1 MMTTIIEEF
10 DSMSFTNVGIQFIKG
25 GIQQTGTKFGCVGTI
40 EGETEMIEKVK
51 KCEGVEVK
59 KISKPTKMNMTLSGH
74 LRVDVLR
81 KLFGI
86 KTDGL
91 KAGVWSYGTASK
103 GESFVLTADVVD
115 EFEDL
120 KKFVAFSNCASTTG
134 FKFKVENGSDEVA
147 ETELTFTALKDS
159 NGEFYYEALA
169 DEVDD
174 VQVKEKWHTQ
184 FTPEL
189 VKL

>member
-1 MMTTIIEEF
+1 MAKTIIEEF
-10 DSMSFTNVGIQFIKG
+10 DSMSFTNVGIQFIEG
-25 GIQQTGTKFGCVGTI
+25 GIQQPGTKFGCVGTI
-40 EGETEMIEKVK
+40 EGETEMLEKVK

-59 KISKPTKMNMTLSGH
+59 KISKPTKMIMTLAGH

-81 KLFGI
+81 KIFGI

-91 KAGVWSYGTASK
+91 KAGVWSYGTISK
-103 GESFVLTADVVD
+103 GQSFVLTADVVD

-134 FKFKVENGSDEVA
+134 FKFKVENGADEVA
-147 ETELTFTALKDS
+147 ETELEFTALKDS
-159 NGEFYYEALA
+159 NGQFYYEALV
-169 DEVDD
+169 DELDD

>member
-10 DSMSFTNVGIQFIKG
+10 DPMSFTNVGIQFIKG
-25 GIQQTGTKFGCVGTI
+25 GTQQTGTKFGCVGTI
-40 EGETEMIEKVK
+40 EGETEMREIVK

-59 KISKPTKMNMTLSGH
+59 KTAKPSKMTMTLSGH

-81 KLFGI
+81 KIFGI
-86 KTDGL
+86 KTEGL
-91 KAGVWSYGTASK
+91 KAGVYSYGTKSK
-103 GESFVLTADVVD
+103 GESFVLTADVID
-115 EFEDL
+115 EFQDL

-134 FKFKVENGSDEVA
+134 FKFKVENGSDEVV
-147 ETELTFTALKDS
+147 ETELEFTALKDS

-169 DEVDD
+169 DEVED
-174 VQVKEKWHTQ
+174 VQIKEKWHTQ